1 MDRNTGCAQYGLHNA
16 GELVRIDPSLGMA
29 EFISNS
35 AIRRTIQPQLR
46 AYAGD
51 RTRPKVRKMADFAVK
66 SAIRPRHHIAHLER
80 F

>member
-1 MDRNTGCAQYGLHNA
+1 
-16 GELVRIDPSLGMA
+16 MA

-51 RTRPKVRKMADFAVK
+51 RTRPKVRKMADFTAR
-66 SAIRPRHHIAHLER
+66 SAIGTYWHSSQSQTGVWAIELNVDGTP
-80 F
+80 